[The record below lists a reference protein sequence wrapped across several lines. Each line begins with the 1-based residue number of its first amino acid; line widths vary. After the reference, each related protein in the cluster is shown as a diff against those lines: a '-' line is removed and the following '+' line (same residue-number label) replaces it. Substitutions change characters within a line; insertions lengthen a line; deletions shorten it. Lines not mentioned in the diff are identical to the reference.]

1 MKIITRVTLPL
12 TITALALAGCSAPD
26 APTETASPT
35 QSASASPTPSSSPTA
50 SKAPT
55 AAPETTKTPEPTKAT
70 PQTAPDTLDTTSG
83 VAWYTD
89 QEDPSLLSQY
99 GLIAD
104 VYYPLV
110 GDRGTMC
117 AQTQPT
123 VCTTP
128 ADRLAFMD
136 ASIAQFQDDYAAEN
150 TGTGTDMDDAPLRE
164 QDPYAGLSDDE
175 LAELPVTGMP

>member
-1 MKIITRVTLPL
+1 MKLIARIAAPL

-26 APTETASPT
+26 TPAETASPT
-35 QSASASPTPSSSPTA
+35 QTASASQSPNSSPTA
-50 SKAPT
+50 SKTPT
-55 AAPETTKTPEPTKAT
+55 ATPEATKTPEPTKAT
-70 PQTAPDTLDTTSG
+70 PHTAPDALDTTSS

-89 QEDPSLLSQY
+89 KEDPALLSQY

-104 VYYPLV
+104 IYYPRMNNR
-110 GDRGTMC
+110 DTMC
-117 AQTQPT
+117 ARTQPT

-150 TGTGTDMDDAPLRE
+150 TGTGTDADDAPLRE

>member
-1 MKIITRVTLPL
+1 MKLSTRVTLPL
-12 TITALALAGCSAPD
+12 TITALALAGCSGPD
-26 APTETASPT
+26 APTETTSPT
-35 QSASASPTPSSSPTA
+35 QTASASQSPSSSPTA
-50 SKAPT
+50 SKTPAS
-55 AAPETTKTPEPTKAT
+55 APETTKTPDPTKAT
-70 PQTAPDTLDTTSG
+70 PQTAPDALDTTSG

-89 QEDPSLLSQY
+89 KEDPALLSQY

-104 VYYPLV
+104 VYYPRV
-110 GDRGTMC
+110 GDRDTMC

-150 TGTGTDMDDAPLRE
+150 PGTASDLDDAPLRE
-164 QDPYAGLSDDE
+164 QDPYANLTDEE

>member
-1 MKIITRVTLPL
+1 MKIITRIAVPL

-26 APTETASPT
+26 TPTETASPT
-35 QSASASPTPSSSPTA
+35 QTASASQSPNSSPTA
-50 SKAPT
+50 SKTPT
-55 AAPETTKTPEPTKAT
+55 ATPEATKTPEPAKAT

-89 QEDPSLLSQY
+89 KEDPALLSQY

-104 VYYPLV
+104 IYYPRMNNR
-110 GDRGTMC
+110 DTMC
-117 AQTQPT
+117 ARTQPT

-150 TGTGTDMDDAPLRE
+150 PGTETDMDDAPLRE

>member
-1 MKIITRVTLPL
+1 MKLTTRLTLPL
-12 TITALALAGCSAPD
+12 ALTALAITGCSATTPEP
-26 APTETASPT
+26 APT
-35 QSASASPTPSSSPTA
+35 QSSAAPTITPTPSKTA
-50 SKAPT
+50 EATPIPEKTTDAPE
-55 AAPETTKTPEPTKAT
+55 AAPSQASVEPSQDGLDKA
-70 PQTAPDTLDTTSG
+70 SG

-89 QEDPSLLSQY
+89 QEDPALLAEH

-104 VYYPLV
+104 VYYPLA
-110 GDRGTMC
+110 GDRDTMC
-117 AQTQPT
+117 AQSRPF

-150 TGTGTDMDDAPLRE
+150 PGTGTDMDDAPLRE
-164 QDPYAGLSDDE
+164 EDPYVGLSDDE